1 MSDSSIRL
9 REGDSLTWVPVRCL
23 VGYEHFT
30 QEAKLQVAK
39 LVAHELVGTPS
50 TFTRNA
56 DSHWYATV
64 ARLLSPGSKH
74 KKWVERAGPFP
85 TRREA
90 ARALVMRAQ
99 ELAPSYT
106 SWWTHCQA
114 NLETGRSKGPV
125 CGVWHLDIAEV

>member
-1 MSDSSIRL
+1 MKGII
-9 REGDSLTWVPVRCL
+9 SLTWVPVRCL

-30 QEAKLQVAK
+30 QEAELEVAK

-50 TFTRNA
+50 TLTRNA

-99 ELAPSYT
+99 ELATQRCLPD
-106 SWWTHCQA
+106 
-114 NLETGRSKGPV
+114 GRRLRVSV
-125 CGVWHLDIAEV
+125 QMCFVALQ